1 VSPSLWH
8 LLFLLF
14 VRPAALVCLELELE
28 GKEMVSFHFLAQ
40 HQFIQRLACT
50 PSRCLLL
57 SVAGAGSCRT
67 LLLLESASLVCCTF
81 TCLESLDPA
90 TACTRS
96 VGGHALGR
104 AGHVISWSSMD
115 KLAGEGVIE
124 NGVGYN
130 WIELEIIV
138 QRLHLDKDWDGSF
151 VSVLHLCLDHLARQQ
166 IRSSD

>member
-1 VSPSLWH
+1 
-8 LLFLLF
+8 
-14 VRPAALVCLELELE
+14 
-28 GKEMVSFHFLAQ
+28 
-40 HQFIQRLACT
+40 
-50 PSRCLLL
+50 
-57 SVAGAGSCRT
+57 
-67 LLLLESASLVCCTF
+67 
-81 TCLESLDPA
+81 
-90 TACTRS
+90 
-96 VGGHALGR
+96 
-104 AGHVISWSSMD
+104 MD